1 MASRALGVLTLD
13 LVAKIGGFV
22 TGMNQAERVANR
34 KLSDIEKRAKAFGQ
48 ALGGSLRNAAGNL
61 AGFAAGFVSIQAAI
75 TGLKTAIDSAD
86 KLNDLNVRLGVSAEA
101 LSTWGYAAQQSGT
114 DIDTLGKSLIK
125 LQKAMAAALDPKSTE
140 AKLFAALGVQVT
152 DAEGKL
158 LSLEQVLPQVSD
170 GFKNLTNEALET
182 QAAVTLLGKTGTE
195 LDEFINL
202 GSSGLADMAARAR
215 ELGVE
220 LSDKTLKAA
229 DDFNDTLGD
238 LKTATQGLFTQ
249 LAEALLPELKKLTQQ
264 LIIVVN
270 DGRKAGDVADGLT
283 NSFKAV
289 AVVFGEVYNR
299 LDGFGQIISGV
310 TSGFVGLNAAAGALL
325 SGDLGKVRDIFAG
338 SDADAQ
344 IGQGAVRLITGA
356 SDKIRAETG
365 ALAQDIRKQFDAA
378 LRPLEKTDKGVDDRV
393 ARALSSGGG
402 AAKKDRKT
410 GLNEEQK
417 KAEELKRA
425 YESLNAQLNEQ
436 IALFGKD
443 GEAAKVAYETQYGAL
458 IGLTQLQ
465 KDQLITQAEKLD
477 TMRDEAELAKEL
489 QKEHDARVKQAE
501 EVLEGIEAER
511 ETLGMSAEQWEIYN
525 NVKRAGA
532 NASKETIAAITAS
545 TKALQEERK
554 ALEPQIQ
561 IMDDFRANLEDSI
574 VDVIDGTKSI
584 SDAFKDLFDDL
595 AAQITRWIAKRLI
608 EQAFGAPGTTGG
620 GGLGGWIGAGLS
632 ALFGGGRAAGGM
644 VMPGQFYRVNETGP
658 EMLSMGGRDYLM
670 MGANAGR
677 ITPSANVGRNAS
689 FGPTIINV
697 AGSAT
702 RETIKQIDR
711 ANGRRARRELGRTGP

>member
-1 MASRALGVLTLD
+1 MASRSLGVLTLD
-13 LVAKIGGFV
+13 LVSKIGGFV
-22 TGMNQAERVANR
+22 TGMTQAERVANQ
-34 KLSDIEKRAKAFGQ
+34 KLSAIERRAQAFGR
-48 ALGGSLRNAAGNL
+48 AIGGSIRNAAGNL
-61 AGFAAGFVSIQAAI
+61 AGFAAGFVSVQAAI
-75 TGLKTAIDSAD
+75 TGFTNAVNAAD

-114 DIDTLGKSLIK
+114 DIDTLGRSLIK
-125 LQKAMAAALDPKSTE
+125 LQKAMTEALDPKSTE

-202 GSSGLADMAARAR
+202 GSSGLADMAAKAR

-264 LIIVVN
+264 LILVVN

-299 LDGFGQIISGV
+299 LDGFGQIIGGV
-310 TSGFVGLNAAAGALL
+310 TSGLVGLNAAAGAVL

-393 ARALSSGGG
+393 ARALSGGG
-402 AAKKDRKT
+402 GSAKKDRKT
-410 GLNEEQK
+410 GLTEEQK
-417 KAEELKRA
+417 QAEETKRA
-425 YESLNAQLNEQ
+425 YESLNESLLRRVE
-436 IALFGKD
+436 LFGKE
-443 GEAAKVAYETQYGAL
+443 GEAAEVAYELRNGAL
-458 IGLTQLQ
+458 ARLTQTE
-465 KDQLITQAEKLD
+465 KDQLLALAERLD
-477 TMRDEAELAKEL
+477 VKREELELEKELAA
-489 QKEHDARVKQAE
+489 EHDKRQEMAQDVIDSIRE
-501 EVLEGIEAER
+501 ES
-511 ETLGMSAEQWEIYN
+511 ETLGMSTEQWELYN
-525 NVKRAGA
+525 NIKRAGV
-532 NASKETIAAITAS
+532 NASAENIAAITKE
-545 TKALQEERK
+545 TQALQDQRK

-561 IMDDFRANLEDSI
+561 IMDSFRDSMESAV
-574 VDVIDGTKSI
+574 VDIIEGNKSI
-584 SDAFKDLFDDL
+584 GDSFKDVLADL
-595 AAQITRWIAKRLI
+595 NHQILQWIAKDLI
-608 EQAFGAPGTTGG
+608 RRAFGDQGTVGQGAGG
-620 GGLGGWIGAGLS
+620 GWFGTILGS
-632 ALFGGGRAAGGM
+632 LFGGGRAAGGQ
-644 VMPGQFYRVNETGP
+644 VSAGQIYRVNENWNRGP
-658 EMLSMGGRDYLM
+658 ELLSFGNRDYLM
-670 MGANAGR
+670 MGAQSGRVSTATGGNAVTVNQTFVNPQMNDPR
-677 ITPSANVGRNAS
+677 SESQRQQRAAEQLRL
-689 FGPTIINV
+689 
-697 AGSAT
+697 AT
-702 RETIKQIDR
+702 R
-711 ANGRRARRELGRTGP
+711 NS